1 MTPNELVI
9 ALFTCLFVVSI
20 SFMLV
25 VYGISLTSNIID
37 KEVESEK
44 EKQSEKKE
52 RLEDFNA
59 DFSEI
64 NVIYGND
71 IAVDENVNETKEEED
86 IVD

>member
-25 VYGISLTSNIID
+25 VYGISLTRNIID

-64 NVIYGND
+64 NVIDGND
-71 IAVDENVNETKEEED
+71 IAVDENVNEIKEED

>member
-1 MTPNELVI
+1 MAPNELVI

-25 VYGISLTSNIID
+25 VYGISLTSNVID

-44 EKQSEKKE
+44 EKQIEEKE

-64 NVIYGND
+64 NVIDGND
-71 IAVDENVNETKEEED
+71 IVVDANVNETKEED

>member
-37 KEVESEK
+37 KEAESEK
-44 EKQSEKKE
+44 EKQIEEKE
-52 RLEDFNA
+52 RFEDFNA

-64 NVIYGND
+64 NIIDGND
-71 IAVDENVNETKEEED
+71 IAVDTNVNETKEED

>member
-25 VYGISLTSNIID
+25 VYGISLTNNIVD

-44 EKQSEKKE
+44 EKQLEKKE

-64 NVIYGND
+64 NVIDGND
-71 IAVDENVNETKEEED
+71 IAVDANVNETKEED

>member
-25 VYGISLTSNIID
+25 VYGISVTSNIID

-64 NVIYGND
+64 NVIDGND
-71 IAVDENVNETKEEED
+71 IAVDENVNETKEED

>member
-37 KEVESEK
+37 KETESEK
-44 EKQSEKKE
+44 EKQIEEKE

-64 NVIYGND
+64 NVIDGND
-71 IAVDENVNETKEEED
+71 ITVDTNVNETKEED

>member
-25 VYGISLTSNIID
+25 VYGISLTSNVTN
-37 KEVESEK
+37 KEVEPEK
-44 EKQSEKKE
+44 EKQIEEKE

-64 NVIYGND
+64 NVIDGND
-71 IAVDENVNETKEEED
+71 IVVDANVNETKEED

>member
-25 VYGISLTSNIID
+25 VYGISLTSNIVD

-44 EKQSEKKE
+44 EKQIEEKE

-64 NVIYGND
+64 NVIDGND
-71 IAVDENVNETKEEED
+71 IVVDANVNETKEED

>member
-64 NVIYGND
+64 NVIDGND
-71 IAVDENVNETKEEED
+71 IAVDTKEED

>member
-9 ALFTCLFVVSI
+9 ALFACLFVVSI

-64 NVIYGND
+64 NVIDGND
-71 IAVDENVNETKEEED
+71 IAVDENVNETKEED

>member
-64 NVIYGND
+64 NVIDGND
-71 IAVDENVNETKEEED
+71 IAVDENVNEIKEED

>member
-20 SFMLV
+20 SFMFV

-64 NVIYGND
+64 NVIDGND
-71 IAVDENVNETKEEED
+71 IAVDENVNETKEED

>member
-52 RLEDFNA
+52 RLEDFN
-59 DFSEI
+59 
-64 NVIYGND
+64 VH
-71 IAVDENVNETKEEED
+71 
-86 IVD
+86 

>member
-25 VYGISLTSNIID
+25 VSGISLTSNIID

-44 EKQSEKKE
+44 EKQIEEKE

-64 NVIYGND
+64 NVIDDND
-71 IAVDENVNETKEEED
+71 IVVDENVNETKEED

>member
-37 KEVESEK
+37 KEAESEK

-64 NVIYGND
+64 NVIDGND
-71 IAVDENVNETKEEED
+71 IAVDTNVNETKEED

>member
-25 VYGISLTSNIID
+25 VYGISLTNNIVD

-44 EKQSEKKE
+44 EKQIEEKE

-64 NVIYGND
+64 NIIDGND
-71 IAVDENVNETKEEED
+71 IAVDTNVNETKEED

>member
-64 NVIYGND
+64 NVIDGND
-71 IAVDENVNETKEEED
+71 ITVDTNVNETKEED

>member
-64 NVIYGND
+64 NVIDGND
-71 IAVDENVNETKEEED
+71 ITVDENVNETKEED

>member
-25 VYGISLTSNIID
+25 VYGISLTSNVID
-37 KEVESEK
+37 KEFESEK
-44 EKQSEKKE
+44 EKQIEEKE
-52 RLEDFNA
+52 RLEDFNV

-64 NVIYGND
+64 NVIDGND
-71 IAVDENVNETKEEED
+71 IVVDANVNETKEED

>member
-25 VYGISLTSNIID
+25 VYGISLTSNIVD

-44 EKQSEKKE
+44 EKQIEEKE

-64 NVIYGND
+64 NVIDGND
-71 IAVDENVNETKEEED
+71 IAVDANVNETKEED

>member
-1 MTPNELVI
+1 MTLNELVI

-20 SFMLV
+20 SFMLA
-25 VYGISLTSNIID
+25 VYGISLTSKIID

-44 EKQSEKKE
+44 EKQIEEKE

-64 NVIYGND
+64 NVIDGND
-71 IAVDENVNETKEEED
+71 IAVDTNVNETKEED

>member
-37 KEVESEK
+37 KEAESEK
-44 EKQSEKKE
+44 EKQIEEKE

-64 NVIYGND
+64 NVIDGND
-71 IAVDENVNETKEEED
+71 IVVDANVNETKEED

>member
-64 NVIYGND
+64 NVIDGND
-71 IAVDENVNETKEEED
+71 IAVDENVNETKEED

>member
-25 VYGISLTSNIID
+25 VYGISLTNNIVD

-44 EKQSEKKE
+44 EKQIEEKE

-64 NVIYGND
+64 NVIDGND
-71 IAVDENVNETKEEED
+71 IAVDANVNETKEED

>member
-1 MTPNELVI
+1 MTPNGVVI

-64 NVIYGND
+64 NVIDGND
-71 IAVDENVNETKEEED
+71 IAVDENVNETKEED

>member
-25 VYGISLTSNIID
+25 VYGISLTSNVID

-44 EKQSEKKE
+44 EKQIEEKE

-64 NVIYGND
+64 NVIDGND
-71 IAVDENVNETKEEED
+71 IVVDANVNETKEED

>member
-37 KEVESEK
+37 KEAESEK
-44 EKQSEKKE
+44 EKQIEEKE

-64 NVIYGND
+64 NIIDGND
-71 IAVDENVNETKEEED
+71 IAVDTNVNETKEED

>member
-25 VYGISLTSNIID
+25 VYGISLTSKIID

-44 EKQSEKKE
+44 EKQIEEKE

-64 NVIYGND
+64 NVIDGND
-71 IAVDENVNETKEEED
+71 IAVDTNVNETKEED

>member
-25 VYGISLTSNIID
+25 VYGISLTSNVID
-37 KEVESEK
+37 KEFESEK
-44 EKQSEKKE
+44 EKQIEEKE

-64 NVIYGND
+64 NVIDGND
-71 IAVDENVNETKEEED
+71 IVVDANVNETNEED

>member
-25 VYGISLTSNIID
+25 AYGISLTSKIID

-44 EKQSEKKE
+44 EKQIEEKE

-64 NVIYGND
+64 NVIDVND
-71 IAVDENVNETKEEED
+71 IAVDTNVNETKEED

>member
-25 VYGISLTSNIID
+25 VYGISLTSNVID

-44 EKQSEKKE
+44 EKQIEEKE

-64 NVIYGND
+64 NVIDGND
-71 IAVDENVNETKEEED
+71 IAVDANVNETKEED

>member
-1 MTPNELVI
+1 MTSNELVI

-25 VYGISLTSNIID
+25 VYGISLTSNVID
-37 KEVESEK
+37 KEFESEK
-44 EKQSEKKE
+44 EKQIEEKE

-64 NVIYGND
+64 NVIDGND
-71 IAVDENVNETKEEED
+71 IVVDANVNETKEED

>member
-64 NVIYGND
+64 NVIDGND
-71 IAVDENVNETKEEED
+71 TAVDENVNETKEED

>member
-25 VYGISLTSNIID
+25 VYGISLTSNVID
-37 KEVESEK
+37 KEFESEK
-44 EKQSEKKE
+44 EKQIEEKE

-64 NVIYGND
+64 NVIDGND
-71 IAVDENVNETKEEED
+71 IVVDANVNETKEED

>member
-25 VYGISLTSNIID
+25 VYGISLTSNIVD

-44 EKQSEKKE
+44 EKQIEEKE

-64 NVIYGND
+64 NVIDGND
-71 IAVDENVNETKEEED
+71 IAVDTNVNETKEED

>member
-25 VYGISLTSNIID
+25 VYGISLTNNIVD

-44 EKQSEKKE
+44 EKQIEEKE

-64 NVIYGND
+64 NVIDGND
-71 IAVDENVNETKEEED
+71 IAVDTNVNETKEED

>member
-25 VYGISLTSNIID
+25 VYGISLTSNVID

-44 EKQSEKKE
+44 EKQIKEKE

-64 NVIYGND
+64 NVIDGND
-71 IAVDENVNETKEEED
+71 IVVDANVNETKEED

>member
-25 VYGISLTSNIID
+25 VYGISLTSNIVD
-37 KEVESEK
+37 KEVESDK
-44 EKQSEKKE
+44 EKQIEEKE

-64 NVIYGND
+64 NVIDGND
-71 IAVDENVNETKEEED
+71 IVVDANVNETKEED

>member
-44 EKQSEKKE
+44 EKQLEKKE

-64 NVIYGND
+64 NVIDGND
-71 IAVDENVNETKEEED
+71 IAVDANVNETKEED

>member
-25 VYGISLTSNIID
+25 VYGISLTSNVID
-37 KEVESEK
+37 KEFESEK
-44 EKQSEKKE
+44 ENQIEEKE

-64 NVIYGND
+64 NVIDGND
-71 IAVDENVNETKEEED
+71 IVVDANVNETKEED